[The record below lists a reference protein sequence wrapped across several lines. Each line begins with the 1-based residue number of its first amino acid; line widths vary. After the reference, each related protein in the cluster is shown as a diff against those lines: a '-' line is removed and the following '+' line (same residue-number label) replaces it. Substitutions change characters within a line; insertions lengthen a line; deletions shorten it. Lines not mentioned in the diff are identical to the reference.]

1 MDPTFEKS
9 AEEITDI
16 IEKNIAEIASG
27 NLNEGVK
34 QLKEIA
40 LDFLKI
46 YRINM
51 PILQNIQTNLVRMQ
65 SLKQTILERAERPP
79 QSQLLVQEY
88 SKIKKQNQTRITQ
101 YDCITTL
108 LTESFRFNDRILKV
122 ITGHDQRIA
131 VVIPRAKSAP
141 YVMDMS
147 FEEAMAQNSGVRIV
161 PEIRDGKIV
170 GRLRFNMKNM
180 GDSLT
185 KINQQDT
192 TINTVSL
199 NQLNEA
205 YKESLDIYQ
214 KFHPYVFW
222 YIPPKRKN
230 GWSVMRV
237 GGAKGDFAEAY
248 ANFFYMKYKQEES
261 IFPSKWTLYDRN
273 LDYFLREGVANV
285 DNVSGLMTAD
295 IVGRQIDY
303 AVKSSKASLPGLTQ
317 MVNLAL
323 EIAQSSNFTPEQLRE
338 KSLRAQFRQE
348 VDENGLVQKVHNGLR
363 NTVMD
368 EVSEA
373 VAQGLYQDKKGSMT
387 TQQVNYFVRQI

>member
-9 AEEITDI
+9 AQEITDI

-27 NLNEGVK
+27 NLNQGVIE
-34 QLKEIA
+34 LKKIA

-46 YRINM
+46 YRVNM
-51 PILQNIQTNLVRMQ
+51 PILQNIETNLVRMK
-65 SLKQTILERAERPP
+65 SLKQTILEKANRPP
-79 QSQLLVQEY
+79 ESQLLVEEY
-88 SKIKKQNQTRITQ
+88 SKIKKHNQTRMTQ

-161 PEIRDGKIV
+161 PEIRDGKVV

-185 KINQQDT
+185 KINEEDS

-199 NQLNEA
+199 GQLNEA
-205 YKESLDIYQ
+205 YRESLNIYQ

-222 YIPPKRKN
+222 YIPPKKKN

-261 IFPSKWTLYDRN
+261 IFPANWNLYDRN

-323 EIAQSSNFTPEQLRE
+323 EIAQSSDFTPEKLRE
-338 KSLRAQFRQE
+338 KSLHAQFRYETNQQGIVE
-348 VDENGLVQKVHNGLR
+348 KVHNGLR

-368 EVSEA
+368 AVSEA
-373 VAQGLYQDKKGSMT
+373 VAQGMYQSKKGGMT
-387 TQQVNYFVRQI
+387 SQQKNYFIR